1 MKKVNVFV
9 YMLLILIW
17 SIVTLYI
24 QYSLVKPNGWYEA
37 FGRSDIVVVVKK
49 DKKVDIPFQTA
60 LRLTT
65 LFQNQCGIRSTL
77 AWFSRW

>member
-24 QYSLVKPNGWYEA
+24 QYSLVKPKNGWYDA
-37 FGRSDIVVVVKK
+37 FGRSDIVVEIKK
-49 DKKVDIPFQTA
+49 E
-60 LRLTT
+60 
-65 LFQNQCGIRSTL
+65 
-77 AWFSRW
+77 